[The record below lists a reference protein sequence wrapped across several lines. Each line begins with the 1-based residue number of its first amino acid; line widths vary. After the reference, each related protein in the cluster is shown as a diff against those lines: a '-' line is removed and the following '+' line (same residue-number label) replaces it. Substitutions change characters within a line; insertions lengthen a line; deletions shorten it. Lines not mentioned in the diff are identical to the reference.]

1 MTGTTGGGT
10 FTGNTSG
17 DCITD
22 LYVTNLYGCSPL
34 HIEPSGLND
43 VYLVEN
49 GGNVGIGTSTP
60 SEKLDVVGTNGI
72 FYSKLDDTEV
82 QLQLSAQTTSGVTNI
97 STSSPNAGSL
107 LMGIRGI
114 DNTSS
119 PGFGNQ
125 GDSFIYSSIDNNGL
139 NIISQKGFPQTKD
152 DYIRFYAGQLAT
164 TGNTPDLYI
173 QGSGST
179 RGYVGI
185 NNDSPTEQLDVSGN
199 TKISEDLFVGDTVY
213 IGNVTGTPIT
223 NASLYITQPS
233 ILSSI
238 ESPII
243 TAEVDD
249 ASSTFFIANNS
260 GIDGIFSPRVVGSQK
275 DNNLRPGLFV
285 DGGVLDTLDT
295 TTTPALIFRAIR
307 SDALGSVSEIVN
319 RNLFQWRN
327 LNSTKMTMD
336 VDGNLGIGTS
346 TPSEKLDVVGNTK
359 ISEDLFVGDT
369 VYVGN
374 VTGTPT
380 TNASLYVRQP
390 SITGSSESPII
401 DIQVD
406 DANSYFR
413 INNNSTTDG
422 FFTPTILTRQS
433 DSPDRISL
441 FFDALVE
448 DAQDPPSATADVM
461 RFRARRDSDFI
472 QNRDLFSWYN
482 YTTRLM
488 DMDKDGN
495 LNIIQGGLRIN
506 TLGTGTSVNNLGID
520 SSGNVVSGIT
530 GNLLYSQT
538 NNYTLGVPITINH
551 NLNTTD
557 VLVQIVDT
565 NTNELIYG
573 TVDNYQ
579 SNSLDVT
586 LSTTINNIKVLV
598 IGSSV
603 SQIVPKGSIVYT
615 LGHDSISPTD
625 NNDYFIGQ
633 NFNLTPS
640 TSSNDGRR
648 FIVQKT
654 GTVTQ
659 VSIKRTITGT
669 LGSSE
674 TNNFYVNNVTQATQG
689 FITSGETFDSSSS
702 LTNYTLSTPLN
713 VTAGDKL
720 EIEWLTPAWVTNPTS
735 VRQVFNMI
743 IEY

>member
-1 MTGTTGGGT
+1 
-10 FTGNTSG
+10 
-17 DCITD
+17 
-22 LYVTNLYGCSPL
+22 
-34 HIEPSGLND
+34 
-43 VYLVEN
+43 
-49 GGNVGIGTSTP
+49 
-60 SEKLDVVGTNGI
+60 
-72 FYSKLDDTEV
+72 
-82 QLQLSAQTTSGVTNI
+82 
-97 STSSPNAGSL
+97 
-107 LMGIRGI
+107 
-114 DNTSS
+114 
-119 PGFGNQ
+119 
-125 GDSFIYSSIDNNGL
+125 
-139 NIISQKGFPQTKD
+139 
-152 DYIRFYAGQLAT
+152 
-164 TGNTPDLYI
+164 
-173 QGSGST
+173 
-179 RGYVGI
+179 
-185 NNDSPTEQLDVSGN
+185 
-199 TKISEDLFVGDTVY
+199 
-213 IGNVTGTPIT
+213 
-223 NASLYITQPS
+223 
-233 ILSSI
+233 
-238 ESPII
+238 
-243 TAEVDD
+243 
-249 ASSTFFIANNS
+249 
-260 GIDGIFSPRVVGSQK
+260 
-275 DNNLRPGLFV
+275 
-285 DGGVLDTLDT
+285 
-295 TTTPALIFRAIR
+295 
-307 SDALGSVSEIVN
+307 
-319 RNLFQWRN
+319 
-327 LNSTKMTMD
+327 
-336 VDGNLGIGTS
+336 
-346 TPSEKLDVVGNTK
+346 
-359 ISEDLFVGDT
+359 
-369 VYVGN
+369 
-374 VTGTPT
+374 
-380 TNASLYVRQP
+380 
-390 SITGSSESPII
+390 
-401 DIQVD
+401 
-406 DANSYFR
+406 
-413 INNNSTTDG
+413 
-422 FFTPTILTRQS
+422 
-433 DSPDRISL
+433 
-441 FFDALVE
+441 
-448 DAQDPPSATADVM
+448 
-461 RFRARRDSDFI
+461 
-472 QNRDLFSWYN
+472 
-482 YTTRLM
+482 M

-674 TNNFYVNNVTQATQG
+674 TNSFYVNNVTQATQG
-689 FITSGETFDSSSS
+689 FIASGETFDSSSS

-720 EIEWLTPAWVTNPTS
+720 EIEWFTPAWVTNPTS
-735 VRQVFNMI
+735 VRQAFNMI

>member
-1 MTGTTGGGT
+1 MVVVGDETPNSNLWRVFGKSGDTSLYSSSGSQDLNIINGTGSGTTDNINFFAGYIAP
-10 FTGNTSG
+10 
-17 DCITD
+17 ITNQTPD
-22 LYVTNLYGCSPL
+22 L
-34 HIEPSGLND
+34 HIHGSGTTKG
-43 VYLVEN
+43 Y
-49 GGNVGIGTSTP
+49 VGIGTSTP
-60 SEKLDVVGTNGI
+60 SERLDVVGTNGI

-213 IGNVTGTPIT
+213 IGNVTGTPTT

-233 ILSSI
+233 I
-238 ESPII
+238 
-243 TAEVDD
+243 
-249 ASSTFFIANNS
+249 
-260 GIDGIFSPRVVGSQK
+260 
-275 DNNLRPGLFV
+275 
-285 DGGVLDTLDT
+285 
-295 TTTPALIFRAIR
+295 
-307 SDALGSVSEIVN
+307 
-319 RNLFQWRN
+319 
-327 LNSTKMTMD
+327 
-336 VDGNLGIGTS
+336 
-346 TPSEKLDVVGNTK
+346 
-359 ISEDLFVGDT
+359 
-369 VYVGN
+369 
-374 VTGTPT
+374 
-380 TNASLYVRQP
+380 
-390 SITGSSESPII
+390 TGSTESPII

-413 INNNSTTDG
+413 INNATATDG
-422 FFTPTILTRQS
+422 FFTPSIETRQS
-433 DSPDRISL
+433 DDSGRLSFYLDSVVSPTYDTPG
-441 FFDALVE
+441 AL
-448 DAQDPPSATADVM
+448 DVV

-603 SQIVPKGSIVYT
+603 SQVVPKGSIVYT

-674 TNNFYVNNVTQATQG
+674 TNSFYVNNVTQATQG

-720 EIEWLTPAWVTNPTS
+720 EIEWFTPAWVTNPTS